1 MQTRR
6 VADSRD
12 SARPFLRKEVVE
24 GGAWPRESEHALEGG
39 GFSLC
44 KARRITGEETLLF
57 GHFYGRA
64 LASLLPLPLS
74 HSNAVYPSHSHALS
88 LSLPLSLSPSLLT
101 SLRRETLRP
110 TSPHPTLPHH
120 TSPHLAVPRTFLDL
134 RFDLYIAEKVSG
146 CTSCDSY
153 LSEESF
159 QKFDCSTNSPR
170 MVCSC
175 QASEGGLGCCAS
187 VCDLLRSFSL
197 SLALVGYDGLLSTA
211 SLIVSK
217 NLTLSRLLVFLY
229 FEYLLACSQH
239 GVAPALT
246 L

>member
-88 LSLPLSLSPSLLT
+88 LSPSLSLSPPPS
-101 SLRRETLRP
+101 SPPFAEKHYVP
-110 TSPHPTLPHH
+110 PHPTPPYHTTPHL
-120 TSPHLAVPRTFLDL
+120 TSPYLVP
-134 RFDLYIAEKVSG
+134 S
-146 CTSCDSY
+146 
-153 LSEESF
+153 
-159 QKFDCSTNSPR
+159 STYALI
-170 MVCSC
+170 CI
-175 QASEGGLGCCAS
+175 
-187 VCDLLRSFSL
+187 LL
-197 SLALVGYDGLLSTA
+197 
-211 SLIVSK
+211 K
-217 NLTLSRLLVFLY
+217 K
-229 FEYLLACSQH
+229 
-239 GVAPALT
+239 
-246 L
+246 